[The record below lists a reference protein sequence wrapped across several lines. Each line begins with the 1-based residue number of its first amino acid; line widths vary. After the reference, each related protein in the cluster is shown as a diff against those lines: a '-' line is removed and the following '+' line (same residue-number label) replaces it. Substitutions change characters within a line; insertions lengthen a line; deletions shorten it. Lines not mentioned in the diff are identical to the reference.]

1 MRLIFV
7 VFKVFPFGGLQK
19 DMLAIAACCVAAGHR
34 VTVLCRQWDGP
45 EAPAIEPVVLPVRGI
60 SNHARDLAFSRRVSE
75 ELRRR
80 PHDLVVGF
88 NKMPGLDCY
97 YAADTCYL
105 AKVLEERGVLSRLTR
120 RFRVYSGFERAVFS
134 GDTELLM
141 ISANEI
147 AVFQRY
153 YGTPA
158 ERFHLLPPGI
168 RRDRIMPVDYADRR
182 RRFRE
187 TWRLEAQDK
196 LVLLVGSGFRTK
208 GLDRAIAAL
217 TALPEAERARTRL
230 FVVGQDNS
238 KPFAAQARRAGVAAR
253 VSFLQGRD
261 DIPGFLWGA
270 DLLIHPAYRENTGT
284 VLLEAMV
291 AGLPVITTDVC
302 GYAHY
307 VTDHDMGRVLPTPF
321 DQRALNGA
329 LSELL
334 FHRADDWRARGAAF
348 AATADI
354 YAMPERAA
362 AWIAA
367 IGERRAITPER

>member
-7 VFKVFPFGGLQK
+7 LFKFFPFGGLQK
-19 DMLAIAACCVAAGHR
+19 DMLAIAGRCVEAGHR

-45 EAPAIEPVVLPVRGI
+45 EAPALERVVLPVRGI
-60 SNHARDLAFSRRVSE
+60 ANHTRDLAFSRRVE
-75 ELRRR
+75 AELRQR

-105 AKVLEERGVLSRLTR
+105 AKVMEERGALSRLTP
-120 RFRVYSGFERAVFS
+120 RFRVYSGFERAVFT
-134 GDTELLM
+134 GGTELLM

-147 AVFQRY
+147 GVFRRY
-153 YGTPA
+153 YGTPLK
-158 ERFHLLPPGI
+158 RFHLLPPGI
-168 RRDRIMPVDYADRR
+168 RRDRIMPADYEDRR
-182 RRFRE
+182 RRTRAAWE
-187 TWRLEAQDK
+187 LGPGDK

-217 TALPEAERARTRL
+217 AALADDERARTRL

-238 KPFAAQARRAGVAAR
+238 RPFAAQAHRAGVAGQ

-261 DIPGFLWGA
+261 DVPELLWAA

-291 AGLPVITTDVC
+291 AGLPVLTTDVC

-307 VTDHDMGRVLPTPF
+307 VTDASMGSVVPSPF
-321 DQRALNGA
+321 DQSVLNRG

-334 FHRADDWRARGAAF
+334 FRRAEDWRARGRAF
-348 AATADI
+348 AETADI

-362 AWIAA
+362 ACIAA
-367 IGERRAITPER
+367 IGERRAAATQR